1 MLMNIIKQLRSLS
14 KTIMK
19 NILDKNKKKQS
30 MRNVY
35 GETLALFGEK
45 RQDIVVMDADLS
57 CSTKTNIFAKKF
69 KERFFNV
76 GIAEQNLITQAC
88 GLSLAGKKVYV
99 SSFAMFATG
108 RAWEQIRNT
117 LCYNNLDVKI
127 VATHC
132 GLTVGE
138 DGASHQALEDI
149 AIMKAIPN
157 IMIYSPSDAY
167 ETKKILEFS
176 LTYDFP
182 MYIRLSRC
190 DVYDV
195 FTYENINFDPY
206 KAQII
211 KKGND
216 ATIISTGEFTYNAL
230 ETASILKEE
239 YNIDLEVMHIG
250 MLKPIDKESIINC
263 AKKQKTIFTLENHS
277 IIGGLGSSVCNV
289 VCASD
294 YPCRVIKFGVNDT
307 FGQSGTPDELLEFY
321 NLTPVQIANEIK
333 KYLV

>member
-1 MLMNIIKQLRSLS
+1 
-14 KTIMK
+14 MK
-19 NILDKNKKKQS
+19 NILNDNKNKQS
-30 MRNVY
+30 MRNIY
-35 GETLALFGEK
+35 GETLASFGEK
-45 RQDIVVMDADLS
+45 REDIVVLDADLS
-57 CSTKTNIFAKKF
+57 SSTKTNIFAKKYPD
-69 KERFFNV
+69 RFFNV

-88 GLSLAGKKVYV
+88 GLSLTGKKAYV

-117 LCYNNLDVKI
+117 LCYNDLDVKI

-157 IMIYSPSDAY
+157 MMIYSPCDAF

-176 LTYDFP
+176 LSYNKP

-195 FTYENINFDPY
+195 FDNQNHFNPY
-206 KAQII
+206 KAYTLLE
-211 KKGND
+211 GND
-216 ATIISTGEFTYNAL
+216 ATIISTGEFSYNAIK
-230 ETASILKEE
+230 AAKILKEE
-239 YNIDLEVMHIG
+239 KDLNIEVIHIG
-250 MLKPIDKESIINC
+250 MIKPIDKESIIKA
-263 AKKQKTIFTLENHS
+263 AKKQKPIFTLENHS
-277 IIGGLGSSVCNV
+277 VIGGLGSSVCDV

-294 YPCRVIKFGVNDT
+294 YPCRVIKFGVNDV
-307 FGQSGTPDELLEFY
+307 FGQSGTPDGLLEYY
-321 NLTPVQIANEIK
+321 NLTPKQIANEIK

>member
-1 MLMNIIKQLRSLS
+1 
-14 KTIMK
+14 MK
-19 NILDKNKKKQS
+19 NILNDNKNKQS
-30 MRNVY
+30 MRNIY
-35 GETLALFGEK
+35 GETLASFGEK
-45 RQDIVVMDADLS
+45 REDIVVLDADLS
-57 CSTKTNIFAKKF
+57 SSTKTNIFAKKYPD
-69 KERFFNV
+69 RFFNV

-88 GLSLAGKKVYV
+88 GLSLTGKKAYV

-117 LCYNNLDVKI
+117 LCYNDLDVKI

-157 IMIYSPSDAY
+157 MMIYSPCDAF

-176 LTYDFP
+176 LSYNKP

-195 FTYENINFDPY
+195 LDNQNHFNPY
-206 KAQII
+206 KAYTLLE
-211 KKGND
+211 GND
-216 ATIISTGEFTYNAL
+216 ATFISTGEFSYNAIK
-230 ETASILKEE
+230 AAKILKEE
-239 YNIDLEVMHIG
+239 KDLNIEVIHIG
-250 MLKPIDKESIINC
+250 MIKPIDKESIIK
-263 AKKQKTIFTLENHS
+263 AAQKQKPIFTLENHS
-277 IIGGLGSSVCNV
+277 VIGGLGSSVCDV

-294 YPCRVIKFGVNDT
+294 YPCRVIKFGVNDV
-307 FGQSGTPDELLEFY
+307 FGQSGTPDGLLEYY
-321 NLTPVQIANEIK
+321 NLTPKQIANEIK

>member
-1 MLMNIIKQLRSLS
+1 
-14 KTIMK
+14 MK
-19 NILDKNKKKQS
+19 NILNDNKNKQS
-30 MRNVY
+30 MRNIY
-35 GETLALFGEK
+35 GETLASFGEK
-45 RQDIVVMDADLS
+45 REDIVVLDADLS
-57 CSTKTNIFAKKF
+57 SSTKTNIFAKKYPD
-69 KERFFNV
+69 RFFNV

-88 GLSLAGKKVYV
+88 GLSLTGKKAYV

-117 LCYNNLDVKI
+117 LCYNDLDVKI

-157 IMIYSPSDAY
+157 MMIYSPCDAF

-176 LTYDFP
+176 LSYNKP

-195 FTYENINFDPY
+195 LDNQNHFNPY
-206 KAQII
+206 KAYTLLE
-211 KKGND
+211 GND
-216 ATIISTGEFTYNAL
+216 ATIISTGEFSYNAIK
-230 ETASILKEE
+230 AAKILKEE
-239 YNIDLEVMHIG
+239 KDLNIEVIHIG
-250 MLKPIDKESIINC
+250 MIKPIDKESIIK
-263 AKKQKTIFTLENHS
+263 AAQKQKPIFTLENHS
-277 IIGGLGSSVCNV
+277 VIGGLGSSVCDV

-294 YPCRVIKFGVNDT
+294 YPCRVIKFGVNDV
-307 FGQSGTPDELLEFY
+307 FGQSGTPDGLLEYY
-321 NLTPVQIANEIK
+321 NLTPKQIANEIK

>member
-1 MLMNIIKQLRSLS
+1 
-14 KTIMK
+14 MK
-19 NILDKNKKKQS
+19 NLLNDNKNKHS
-30 MRNVY
+30 MRNIY
-35 GETLALFGEK
+35 GETLASFGEK
-45 RQDIVVMDADLS
+45 NQNIVVLDADLS
-57 CSTKTNIFAKKF
+57 SSTKTSVFAKKYPN
-69 KERFFNV
+69 RFFNV

-88 GLSLAGKKVYV
+88 GLSLTGKKTYV

-117 LCYNNLDVKI
+117 LCYNDLDVKI

-149 AIMKAIPN
+149 AIMKSIPN
-157 IMIYSPSDAY
+157 MMVYSPCDAY

-176 LTYDFP
+176 LSYNKP

-195 FTYENINFDPY
+195 INEENNFNPYEAYTLIE
-206 KAQII
+206 
-211 KKGND
+211 GND
-216 ATIISTGEFTYNAL
+216 ATIISTGEFTYNAI
-230 ETASILKEE
+230 ETSKILKEE
-239 YNIDLEVMHIG
+239 YDINVEVVHIG
-250 MLKPIDKESIINC
+250 MIKPIDKKSIIKI
-263 AKKQKTIFTLENHS
+263 AKKQKPIFTFENHS
-277 IIGGLGSSVCNV
+277 IIGGLGSSVCDV

-294 YPCRVIKFGVNDT
+294 YPCRVIKFGVNDIY
-307 FGQSGTPDELLEFY
+307 GQSGTPDDLLRHY
-321 NLTPVQIANEIK
+321 NLTPKQIANEIK

>member
-1 MLMNIIKQLRSLS
+1 
-14 KTIMK
+14 MK
-19 NILDKNKKKQS
+19 NILNDNKNKQS

-45 RQDIVVMDADLS
+45 NKNIVVLDADLS
-57 CSTKTNIFAKKF
+57 SSTKTSIFAKKF
-69 KERFFNV
+69 PDRFFNV

-88 GLSLAGKKVYV
+88 GLSLTGKKAYV

-117 LCYNNLDVKI
+117 LCYNDLDVKI

-157 IMIYSPSDAY
+157 MMVYSPCDAF

-176 LTYDFP
+176 LNYEKP
-182 MYIRLSRC
+182 MYIRLSRSDVC
-190 DVYDV
+190 DVLDEKYR
-195 FTYENINFDPY
+195 FNPY
-206 KAQII
+206 KASTLLE
-211 KKGND
+211 GND
-216 ATIISTGEFTYNAL
+216 ATIISTGEFTYNAI
-230 ETASILKEE
+230 EAAKILKEE
-239 YNIDLEVMHIG
+239 KGLNIEVMHIG
-250 MLKPIDKESIINC
+250 MIKPIDKESIIK
-263 AKKQKTIFTLENHS
+263 AAQKQKTIFTLENHS
-277 IIGGLGSSVCNV
+277 VIGGLGSSVCDV

-294 YPCRVIKFGVNDT
+294 YPCRVVKFGVNDV
-307 FGQSGTPDELLEFY
+307 FGQSGTPDGLLEHY
-321 NLTPVQIANEIK
+321 NLTPKQIANEIK

>member
-1 MLMNIIKQLRSLS
+1 
-14 KTIMK
+14 MK
-19 NILDKNKKKQS
+19 NILNDNKNKQS

-45 RQDIVVMDADLS
+45 NKNIVVLDADLS
-57 CSTKTNIFAKKF
+57 SSTKTSIFAKKF
-69 KERFFNV
+69 PDRFFNV

-88 GLSLAGKKVYV
+88 GLSLTGKKAYV

-117 LCYNNLDVKI
+117 LCYNDLDVKI

-157 IMIYSPSDAY
+157 MMIYSPCDAF

-176 LTYDFP
+176 LSYNKP

-195 FTYENINFDPY
+195 LDNQNHFNPY
-206 KAQII
+206 KAYTLLE
-211 KKGND
+211 GND
-216 ATIISTGEFTYNAL
+216 ATIISTGEFSYNAIK
-230 ETASILKEE
+230 AAKILKEE
-239 YNIDLEVMHIG
+239 KDLNIEVIHIG
-250 MLKPIDKESIINC
+250 MIKPIDKESIIK
-263 AKKQKTIFTLENHS
+263 AAQKQKPIFTLENHS
-277 IIGGLGSSVCNV
+277 VIGGLGSSVCDV

-294 YPCRVIKFGVNDT
+294 YPCRVIKFGVNDV
-307 FGQSGTPDELLEFY
+307 FGQSGTPDGLLEYY
-321 NLTPVQIANEIK
+321 NLTPKQIANEIK

>member
-1 MLMNIIKQLRSLS
+1 
-14 KTIMK
+14 MK
-19 NILDKNKKKQS
+19 NILNDNKNKQS
-30 MRNVY
+30 MRNIY
-35 GETLALFGEK
+35 GETISAFGEK
-45 RQDIVVMDADLS
+45 REDIVVLDADLS
-57 CSTKTNIFAKKF
+57 CSTKTSIFAKKHPG
-69 KERFFNV
+69 RFFNV

-88 GLSLAGKKVYV
+88 GLSLTGKKVYV

-117 LCYNNLDVKI
+117 LCYNDLDVKI

-157 IMIYSPSDAY
+157 MMIYSPCDAN

-176 LTYDFP
+176 LSYNKP

-195 FTYENINFDPY
+195 FNEENNFNPY
-206 KAQII
+206 KASTLMS
-211 KKGND
+211 GND
-216 ATIISTGEFTYNAL
+216 ATIISTGEFTYNAIK
-230 ETASILKEE
+230 AAKVLKEE
-239 YNIDLEVMHIG
+239 NDLNIEVMHIG
-250 MLKPIDKESIINC
+250 MIKPIDKESIIKI
-263 AKKQKTIFTLENHS
+263 AKKQKPIFTLENHS
-277 IIGGLGSSVCNV
+277 IIGGVGSSVCDV
-289 VCASD
+289 VCSSN

-307 FGQSGTPDELLEFY
+307 FGQSGKPDELLEYY
-321 NLTPVQIANEIK
+321 NLTPNQIANEIK

>member
-1 MLMNIIKQLRSLS
+1 
-14 KTIMK
+14 MK
-19 NILDKNKKKQS
+19 NILNDNRNKQS
-30 MRNVY
+30 MRNIY
-35 GETLALFGEK
+35 GETLASFGEK
-45 RQDIVVMDADLS
+45 NQNIVVLDADLS
-57 CSTKTNIFAKKF
+57 SSTKTNIFAKKYPD
-69 KERFFNV
+69 RFFNV

-88 GLSLAGKKVYV
+88 GLSLTGKKAYV

-117 LCYNNLDVKI
+117 LCYNDLDVKI

-157 IMIYSPSDAY
+157 MMVYSPCDAY

-176 LTYDFP
+176 LSYNKP

-195 FTYENINFDPY
+195 INEENNFNPY
-206 KAQII
+206 KAYTLLE
-211 KKGND
+211 GDD
-216 ATIISTGEFTYNAL
+216 ATIISTGEFTYNAIK
-230 ETASILKEE
+230 AANILKEE
-239 YNIDLEVMHIG
+239 SSINVEVMHIG
-250 MLKPIDKESIINC
+250 MIKPIDKESIIK
-263 AKKQKTIFTLENHS
+263 AAQKQKPIFTLENHS
-277 IIGGLGSSVCNV
+277 VIGGLGSSVCNV
-289 VCASD
+289 VCSSD

-307 FGQSGTPDELLEFY
+307 YGESGTPFDLLEYF
-321 NLTPVQIANEIK
+321 NLTPKQIANEIK

>member
-1 MLMNIIKQLRSLS
+1 
-14 KTIMK
+14 MK
-19 NILDKNKKKQS
+19 NILNDNKNKQS
-30 MRNVY
+30 MRNIY
-35 GETLALFGEK
+35 GETLASFGGK
-45 RQDIVVMDADLS
+45 REDIVVLDADLS
-57 CSTKTNIFAKKF
+57 SSTKTNIFAKKYPD
-69 KERFFNV
+69 RFFNV

-88 GLSLAGKKVYV
+88 GLSLTGKKAYV

-117 LCYNNLDVKI
+117 LCYNDLDVKI

-157 IMIYSPSDAY
+157 MMIYSPCDAF

-176 LTYDFP
+176 LSYNKP

-195 FTYENINFDPY
+195 LDNQNHFNPY
-206 KAQII
+206 KAYTLLE
-211 KKGND
+211 GND
-216 ATIISTGEFTYNAL
+216 ATIISTGEFSYNAIK
-230 ETASILKEE
+230 AAKILKEE
-239 YNIDLEVMHIG
+239 KDLNIEVIHIG
-250 MLKPIDKESIINC
+250 MIKPIDKESIIK
-263 AKKQKTIFTLENHS
+263 AAQKQKPIFTLENHS
-277 IIGGLGSSVCNV
+277 VIGGLGSSVCDV

-294 YPCRVIKFGVNDT
+294 YPCRVIKFGVNDV
-307 FGQSGTPDELLEFY
+307 FGQSGTPDGLLEYY
-321 NLTPVQIANEIK
+321 NLTPKQIANEIK

>member
-1 MLMNIIKQLRSLS
+1 
-14 KTIMK
+14 MK
-19 NILDKNKKKQS
+19 NILNDNKNKQS
-30 MRNVY
+30 MRNIY
-35 GETLALFGEK
+35 GETLASFGEK
-45 RQDIVVMDADLS
+45 REDIVVLDADLS
-57 CSTKTNIFAKKF
+57 SSTKTNIFAKKYPD
-69 KERFFNV
+69 RFFNV

-88 GLSLAGKKVYV
+88 GLSLTGKKAYV

-117 LCYNNLDVKI
+117 LCYNDLDVKI

-157 IMIYSPSDAY
+157 MMIYSPCDAF

-176 LTYDFP
+176 LSYNKP

-195 FTYENINFDPY
+195 LDKQNHFNPY
-206 KAQII
+206 KAYTLLE
-211 KKGND
+211 GND
-216 ATIISTGEFTYNAL
+216 ATIISTGEFSYNAIK
-230 ETASILKEE
+230 AAKILKEE
-239 YNIDLEVMHIG
+239 KDLNIEVIHIG
-250 MLKPIDKESIINC
+250 MIKPIDKESIIK
-263 AKKQKTIFTLENHS
+263 AAQKQKPIFTLENHS
-277 IIGGLGSSVCNV
+277 VIGGLGSSVCDV

-294 YPCRVIKFGVNDT
+294 YPCRVIKFGVNDV
-307 FGQSGTPDELLEFY
+307 FGQSGTPDGLLEYY
-321 NLTPVQIANEIK
+321 NLTPQQIANEI
-333 KYLV
+333 

>member
-1 MLMNIIKQLRSLS
+1 
-14 KTIMK
+14 MK
-19 NILDKNKKKQS
+19 NILNDNKNKQS

-45 RQDIVVMDADLS
+45 NKNIVVLDADLS
-57 CSTKTNIFAKKF
+57 CSTKTSIFAKKF
-69 KERFFNV
+69 PDRFFNV

-88 GLSLAGKKVYV
+88 GLSLTGKKAYV

-117 LCYNNLDVKI
+117 LCYNDLDVKI

-157 IMIYSPSDAY
+157 MMVYSPCDAF

-176 LTYDFP
+176 LNYEKP
-182 MYIRLSRC
+182 MYIRLSRS
-190 DVYDV
+190 DV
-195 FTYENINFDPY
+195 FDVLDDKYHFNPY
-206 KAQII
+206 KASTLLE
-211 KKGND
+211 GNE
-216 ATIISTGEFTYNAL
+216 ATIISTGEFTYNAIK
-230 ETASILKEE
+230 AAKILKEE
-239 YNIDLEVMHIG
+239 KGLNIEVMHIG
-250 MLKPIDKESIINC
+250 MIKPIDKESIIKV
-263 AKKQKTIFTLENHS
+263 AQKQKTIFTLENHS
-277 IIGGLGSSVCNV
+277 VIGGLGSSVCDV

-294 YPCRVIKFGVNDT
+294 YPCRVVKFGVNDV
-307 FGQSGTPDELLEFY
+307 FGQSGTPDGLLEHY
-321 NLTPVQIANEIK
+321 NLTPKQIANEIK

>member
-1 MLMNIIKQLRSLS
+1 
-14 KTIMK
+14 MK
-19 NILDKNKKKQS
+19 NILNDNKNKQS
-30 MRNVY
+30 MRNIY
-35 GETLALFGEK
+35 GETLASFGEK
-45 RQDIVVMDADLS
+45 REDIVVLDADLS
-57 CSTKTNIFAKKF
+57 SSTKTNIFAKKYPD
-69 KERFFNV
+69 RFFNV

-88 GLSLAGKKVYV
+88 GLSLTGKKAYV

-117 LCYNNLDVKI
+117 LCYNDLDVKI

-157 IMIYSPSDAY
+157 MMIYSPCDAF

-176 LTYDFP
+176 LSYNKP

-195 FTYENINFDPY
+195 LDKQYHFNPY
-206 KAQII
+206 KAYTLLE
-211 KKGND
+211 GND
-216 ATIISTGEFTYNAL
+216 ATFISTGEFSYNAIK
-230 ETASILKEE
+230 AAKILKEE
-239 YNIDLEVMHIG
+239 KDLNIEVIHIG
-250 MLKPIDKESIINC
+250 MIKPIDKESIIK
-263 AKKQKTIFTLENHS
+263 AAQKQKPIFTLENHS
-277 IIGGLGSSVCNV
+277 VIGGLGSSVCDV

-294 YPCRVIKFGVNDT
+294 YPCRVIKFGVNDV
-307 FGQSGTPDELLEFY
+307 FGQSGTPDGLLEYY
-321 NLTPVQIANEIK
+321 NLTPKQIANEIK

>member
-1 MLMNIIKQLRSLS
+1 
-14 KTIMK
+14 MK
-19 NILDKNKKKQS
+19 NILNDNRNKQS
-30 MRNVY
+30 MRNIY
-35 GETLALFGEK
+35 GETLASFGEK
-45 RQDIVVMDADLS
+45 NQNIVVLDADLS
-57 CSTKTNIFAKKF
+57 SSTKTNIFAKKYPD
-69 KERFFNV
+69 RFFNV

-88 GLSLAGKKVYV
+88 GLSLTGKKAYV

-117 LCYNNLDVKI
+117 LCYNDLDVKI

-157 IMIYSPSDAY
+157 MMVYSPCDTY

-176 LTYDFP
+176 LSYNKP

-195 FTYENINFDPY
+195 INEENNFNPY
-206 KAQII
+206 KAYTLLE
-211 KKGND
+211 GDD
-216 ATIISTGEFTYNAL
+216 ATIISTGEFTYNAIK
-230 ETASILKEE
+230 AANILKEE
-239 YNIDLEVMHIG
+239 NNINVGVMHIG
-250 MLKPIDKESIINC
+250 MIKPIDKESIIKI
-263 AKKQKTIFTLENHS
+263 AKKQKPLFTLENHS
-277 IIGGLGSSVCNV
+277 VIGGVGSSVCDV
-289 VCASD
+289 VCSSD

-307 FGQSGTPDELLEFY
+307 YGESGTPSDLLEYF
-321 NLTPVQIANEIK
+321 NLTPKQIANEIK

>member
-1 MLMNIIKQLRSLS
+1 
-14 KTIMK
+14 MK
-19 NILDKNKKKQS
+19 NILNDNRNKQS
-30 MRNVY
+30 MRNIY

-45 RQDIVVMDADLS
+45 REDIVVLDADLS
-57 CSTKTNIFAKKF
+57 SSTKTNIFAKKYPD
-69 KERFFNV
+69 RFFNV

-88 GLSLAGKKVYV
+88 GLSLTGKKAYV

-117 LCYNNLDVKI
+117 LCYNDLDVKI

-157 IMIYSPSDAY
+157 MMVYSPCDAY

-176 LTYDFP
+176 LSYNKP

-195 FTYENINFDPY
+195 INEENNFNPY
-206 KAQII
+206 KAYTLLE
-211 KKGND
+211 GDD
-216 ATIISTGEFTYNAL
+216 ATIISTGEFTYNAIK
-230 ETASILKEE
+230 AANILKEE
-239 YNIDLEVMHIG
+239 SNINVEVMHIG
-250 MLKPIDKESIINC
+250 MIKPIDKESIIKI
-263 AKKQKTIFTLENHS
+263 AKKQKPLFTLENHS
-277 IIGGLGSSVCNV
+277 VIGGLGSSVCNV
-289 VCASD
+289 VCSSD

-307 FGQSGTPDELLEFY
+307 YGESGTPFDLLEYF
-321 NLTPVQIANEIK
+321 NLTPKQIANEIK

>member
-1 MLMNIIKQLRSLS
+1 
-14 KTIMK
+14 MK
-19 NILDKNKKKQS
+19 NILNDNKNKQS
-30 MRNVY
+30 MRNIY
-35 GETLALFGEK
+35 GETLASFGEK
-45 RQDIVVMDADLS
+45 REDIVVLDADLS
-57 CSTKTNIFAKKF
+57 SSTKTNIFAKKYPD
-69 KERFFNV
+69 RFFNV

-88 GLSLAGKKVYV
+88 GLSLTGKKAYV

-117 LCYNNLDVKI
+117 LCYNDLDVKI

-157 IMIYSPSDAY
+157 MMIYSPCDAF

-176 LTYDFP
+176 LSYNKP

-195 FTYENINFDPY
+195 FDNQNHFNPY
-206 KAQII
+206 KAYTLLE
-211 KKGND
+211 GND
-216 ATIISTGEFTYNAL
+216 ATFISTGEFSYNAIK
-230 ETASILKEE
+230 AAKILKEE
-239 YNIDLEVMHIG
+239 KDLNIEVIHIG
-250 MLKPIDKESIINC
+250 MIKPIDKESIIKA
-263 AKKQKTIFTLENHS
+263 AKKQKPIFTLENHS
-277 IIGGLGSSVCNV
+277 VIGGLGSSVCDV

-294 YPCRVIKFGVNDT
+294 YPCRVIKFGVNDV
-307 FGQSGTPDELLEFY
+307 FGQSGTPDGLLEYY
-321 NLTPVQIANEIK
+321 NLTPKQIANEIK